1 MWRHRGFSVQRRF
14 FRRHNYR
21 STREKH
27 AQSSSLFD
35 HTNHGDHAL
44 SETPSH
50 WFINKH
56 SSDDT
61 RFPHPTANAI
71 KELKSFDDFGLLSNR
86 VFNREAAQFLSGDT
100 PFMDQLLSYESPSI
114 EFKSAIPTTADPSE
128 LGGSSES
135 GDIEQ
140 LEELMDEGYDLTAV
154 LRDITGTTV
163 ERDKYAELGRF
174 PEQTQPLPV
183 TSTIPTAPKPSSS
196 TSRPERFDP
205 DLHRE
210 GKADPREI
218 IIAVER
224 QDLNMLR
231 TVLMEKKWPDHRSIG
246 PYLDRLFEL
255 VISTSIDTDE
265 AVMFIRDFAACNRRG
280 FLHDVN
286 GVRLALRVV
295 RDTGS
300 VPAAAD
306 MLTVFRNMFLV
317 KSPNTTKSS
326 TPLSL
331 LEELY
336 DTLMSKG
343 EMLVHCRQYDHPSAV
358 LSSLVMA
365 LLRQKHGDAAKA
377 VLSKMALPGRFLK
390 KPLSFMARGK
400 DSLVLIED
408 FANALTECVFSEKR
422 KFGQKSKLQAA
433 SSSILSPEVWTVLD
447 AFCGNSRPK
456 KKFIKYDAKRK
467 LHRVDDEQ
475 LFELSEHLQL
485 LWMLGVRRAAIVRV
499 EWRGIVYSQ
508 TPEKVSKLLA
518 DPREDLTLLSDRQ
531 LSILLSTF
539 GNGCESVSSLQRAA
553 FMSQALHAIRERGVV
568 LGPLSRNAI
577 ISARIDNGETVS
589 VVDELKEWEM
599 VGLSPDVDTY
609 NHLSKVY
616 ANAANT
622 QAIVDIIN
630 HMKANDMPVS
640 QPILESLI
648 YAVAKGG
655 HYAQAEA
662 LVQKFVASANEVALR
677 TAISRAAISRGD
689 TSTATT
695 AIAAIPVGAKLNLV
709 ANNKYVL
716 DVLFDMFEAG
726 EMGAIDKL
734 SPYLTM
740 TDDGLHLSERHVN
753 PRVLARARRACAEGK
768 LDIALKL
775 YGLLNPKFKNSNFE
789 LLLSDALGNRLA
801 DKNYTVSDIFNL
813 AESMQKC
820 DIVKN
825 PDLMLLDRSIN
836 TDRTHEVL
844 AVVQSRGTLEQCI
857 LEKPNLRNGLARKL
871 SEKLTN
877 SKLKKEQ
884 RVGLLAD
891 LAAVLFIYEKERTHQ
906 DEYATALVQQLLR
919 KGDPLAEEKL
929 EKLLNSGAVQS
940 LSLSRINKQLLGLVV
955 NRDKKEG
962 ESDERQL
969 CLAARLLAFNF
980 PAENSKTKTSTAAAK
995 YVLSLL
1001 QSEFLTIDRARLFV
1015 EFLEKEPRV
1024 RFSQEDMTAGKK
1036 ALVDKGQKEK
1046 AELLERLRK
1055 KNQTYAR
1062 WLDSSLE
1069 DLESEMEHIRTSP
1082 NCKPA
1087 VLNTIQEV
1095 ILRKIAAEKP
1105 VNYDHVEGQLRRIK
1119 ESEAKPSSRIADLAA
1134 QMFSVA
1140 FSSALTE
1147 QKFDVVQKL
1156 WENRIRFPSVEDA
1169 LTYISYLVLNGSREE
1184 ADLVCEDLRA
1194 SAQTITAA
1202 VLQAVGDR
1210 LGDKWSLE
1218 EMRQLSQY
1226 LQGKFNLATQ
1236 QLLRIVA
1243 CVRLRQLERLIDEEN
1258 MSVLKSVFDVVKRA
1272 HGKEVAFLDLAMV
1285 LFEEGRTERALKLLE
1300 TPQLKISQGKLDYF
1314 IRRATENNRLS
1325 RMYYKAN
1332 DMEQLE
1338 SLEKEIDRISF
1349 PLEQQMRTV
1358 FQNLKQKKVETSGNG
1373 QE

>member
-1 MWRHRGFSVQRRF
+1 
-14 FRRHNYR
+14 
-21 STREKH
+21 
-27 AQSSSLFD
+27 
-35 HTNHGDHAL
+35 
-44 SETPSH
+44 
-50 WFINKH
+50 
-56 SSDDT
+56 
-61 RFPHPTANAI
+61 
-71 KELKSFDDFGLLSNR
+71 
-86 VFNREAAQFLSGDT
+86 
-100 PFMDQLLSYESPSI
+100 
-114 EFKSAIPTTADPSE
+114 
-128 LGGSSES
+128 
-135 GDIEQ
+135 
-140 LEELMDEGYDLTAV
+140 
-154 LRDITGTTV
+154 
-163 ERDKYAELGRF
+163 
-174 PEQTQPLPV
+174 
-183 TSTIPTAPKPSSS
+183 
-196 TSRPERFDP
+196 
-205 DLHRE
+205 
-210 GKADPREI
+210 
-218 IIAVER
+218 
-224 QDLNMLR
+224 
-231 TVLMEKKWPDHRSIG
+231 
-246 PYLDRLFEL
+246 
-255 VISTSIDTDE
+255 
-265 AVMFIRDFAACNRRG
+265 
-280 FLHDVN
+280 
-286 GVRLALRVV
+286 
-295 RDTGS
+295 
-300 VPAAAD
+300 
-306 MLTVFRNMFLV
+306 
-317 KSPNTTKSS
+317 
-326 TPLSL
+326 
-331 LEELY
+331 
-336 DTLMSKG
+336 
-343 EMLVHCRQYDHPSAV
+343 
-358 LSSLVMA
+358 
-365 LLRQKHGDAAKA
+365 
-377 VLSKMALPGRFLK
+377 
-390 KPLSFMARGK
+390 
-400 DSLVLIED
+400 
-408 FANALTECVFSEKR
+408 
-422 KFGQKSKLQAA
+422 
-433 SSSILSPEVWTVLD
+433 
-447 AFCGNSRPK
+447 
-456 KKFIKYDAKRK
+456 
-467 LHRVDDEQ
+467 
-475 LFELSEHLQL
+475 
-485 LWMLGVRRAAIVRV
+485 MLGVRRAAIVRLSQIRSAARAAAQTSPRQTGIASGPGGGARAVRKVLPSLPPEQLRLHNKHREALENNRANSLQEIIEHV

-689 TSTATT
+689 ISTATT

-906 DEYATALVQQLLR
+906 DVMAAYKIIYVLGGKDVDLAIPALESLRSAHVRKEYATALVQQLLR

-1243 CVRLRQLERLIDEEN
+1243 CVRLRQLERLIDEGKLDEALQLVVEQTVESNSAFGQYQLAAAAVRAEN

-1314 IRRATENNRLS
+1314 IRRATENNRPDVLRGLFTGLCQHDRASTVALNRLLVQLS

-1358 FQNLKQKKVETSGNG
+1358 FQNLKQKKVETNGNG